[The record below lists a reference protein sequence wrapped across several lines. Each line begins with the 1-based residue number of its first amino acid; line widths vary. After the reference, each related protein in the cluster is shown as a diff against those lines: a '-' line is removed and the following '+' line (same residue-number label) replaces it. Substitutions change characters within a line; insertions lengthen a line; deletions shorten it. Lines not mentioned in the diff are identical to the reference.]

1 MLPWLL
7 LTVFLCWLL
16 GFWVWG
22 NYRFRFRFL
31 SFPFLDGCF
40 FLQVSVSSLVF
51 WPVVL
56 VAKESSGQIG
66 CLCWGSGGLCDL
78 WGSGNLCDKPV

>member
-1 MLPWLL
+1 MG
-7 LTVFLCWLL
+7 V
-16 GFWVWG
+16 
-22 NYRFRFRFL
+22 
-31 SFPFLDGCF
+31 F
-40 FLQVSVSSLVF
+40 FLQVSVFSLVF